1 MTHRSVCCCGRA
13 VPLLCKVLEHDSATV
28 AFSEYEPLLRKAH
41 WILRKHQ
48 DIMLLRYLQG
58 VVHKGR
64 SFLPLAPLFSK
75 DPEPCFASRKAAHNQ
90 LDKIVFSRVRMVN
103 CKPHPA

>member
-1 MTHRSVCCCGRA
+1 MSYLKIG
-13 VPLLCKVLEHDSATV
+13 LG
-28 AFSEYEPLLRKAH
+28 
-41 WILRKHQ
+41 
-48 DIMLLRYLQG
+48 YLQG
-58 VVHKGR
+58 VVHKGQ

-75 DPEPCFASRKAAHNQ
+75 DPEPCFASRKAEHHQ